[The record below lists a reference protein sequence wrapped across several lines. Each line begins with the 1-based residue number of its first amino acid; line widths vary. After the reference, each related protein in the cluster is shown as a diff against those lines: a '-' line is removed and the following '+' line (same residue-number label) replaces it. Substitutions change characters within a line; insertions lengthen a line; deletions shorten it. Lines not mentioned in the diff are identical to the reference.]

1 MRRESTDRKSRCR
14 NGNEGPDRLSQI
26 LGDAREQDRLNLPV
40 AASDRRGRFVR
51 NNQLTDTVTVI
62 TVPDMTATVSSA
74 FAAQSAVEDR
84 ADERRQAQ
92 RELQK
97 MSDAM
102 VEEKG
107 LLNHAQA
114 GLMLDVSTKRVG
126 ELVRLG
132 KLTRFDF
139 LGRTYVSM
147 REIWERNRHELR
159 AGKPPR
165 PIGRRIAARLKAAV
179 QTDSLQARLGG
190 YAGPSV
196 KAEYEAAKKNR
207 QQKFS
212 KKWREIRD
220 AKK

>member
-1 MRRESTDRKSRCR
+1 MSEIASSTFALQAPPADRAA
-14 NGNEGPDRLSQI
+14 
-26 LGDAREQDRLNLPV
+26 AREE
-40 AASDRRGRFVR
+40 A
-51 NNQLTDTVTVI
+51 
-62 TVPDMTATVSSA
+62 
-74 FAAQSAVEDR
+74 
-84 ADERRQAQ
+84 RRQ
-92 RELQK
+92 LK
-97 MSDAM
+97 NMSDAM
-102 VEEKG
+102 VQEKG

-147 REIWERNRHELR
+147 REIWDRNRQELR

-165 PIGRRIAARLKAAV
+165 PLGRRIAAQVKAAV

-196 KAEYEAAKKNR
+196 KAEHQA
-207 QQKFS
+207 
-212 KKWREIRD
+212 
-220 AKK
+220 